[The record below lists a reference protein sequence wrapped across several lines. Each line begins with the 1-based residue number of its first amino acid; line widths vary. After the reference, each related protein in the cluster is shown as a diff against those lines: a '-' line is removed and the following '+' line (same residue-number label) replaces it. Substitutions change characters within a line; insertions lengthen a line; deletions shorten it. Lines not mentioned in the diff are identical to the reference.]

1 MVKQADLAAL
11 LKFSDTS
18 TLSRSEEAGYAQPLA
33 LPHLEFFFM
42 KSFHTYFKRFGLW
55 TDPEELAPRESDVIE
70 SNILT

>member
-18 TLSRSEEAGYAQPLA
+18 SLSQSEEADYAQPLA
-33 LPHLEFFFM
+33 LPHLEFFLWSPFIHI
-42 KSFHTYFKRFGLW
+42 KIEVW